1 MRVLVVEDEPKMADV
16 IRRALQR
23 EGYSVDLAPTG
34 SEAMWFIESVSFD
47 AVVLDAM
54 IPPPDGFEIC
64 RRLRAADV
72 WTPVLMLT
80 ARDAVADRVAGL
92 DSGADD
98 YLTKPFA
105 IAELLARLR
114 AMTRREPVAR
124 PVQMTVGD
132 LYLDPSTHRVGR
144 GDTPIE
150 LSPKEFA
157 LLHHFMRH
165 PGEALTRSD
174 IIEHVW
180 DFAYDGTSNVVD
192 VYVRYL
198 RDRIDRPFA
207 RSDLQTVSG
216 VGYRLVAS
224 TPSS

>member
-114 AMTRREPVAR
+114 ALTRREPVAR
-124 PVQMTVGD
+124 PVQLTVGD
-132 LYLDPSTHRVGR
+132 LHLDPSTHRVGR
-144 GDTPIE
+144 GDTAIE
-150 LSPKEFA
+150 LTPKEFA

-198 RDRIDRPFA
+198 RDRIDRPFG

-216 VGYRLVAS
+216 VGYRLVS
-224 TPSS
+224 SEPS

>member
-80 ARDAVADRVAGL
+80 TRDAVADRVAGL

-224 TPSS
+224 TPPS

>member
-165 PGEALTRSD
+165 PGEALTR
-174 IIEHVW
+174 V
-180 DFAYDGTSNVVD
+180 
-192 VYVRYL
+192 
-198 RDRIDRPFA
+198 RIDRPFA
-207 RSDLQTVSG
+207 RSDLQTVPG

-224 TPSS
+224 TPPS

>member
-207 RSDLQTVSG
+207 RSDLQTVPG

-224 TPSS
+224 TPPS